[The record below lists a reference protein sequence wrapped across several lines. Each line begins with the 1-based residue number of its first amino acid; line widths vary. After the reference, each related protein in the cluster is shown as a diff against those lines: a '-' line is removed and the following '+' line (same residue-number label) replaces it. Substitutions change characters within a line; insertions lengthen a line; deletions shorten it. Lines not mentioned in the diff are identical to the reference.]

1 MAETEFLG
9 GGGPMAVVI
18 FFLGFWEVEGR
29 WLKRT
34 EEQED
39 PKQRSLTD
47 WARSDLI
54 EVELGTSGAAKLRE

>member
-1 MAETEFLG
+1 MGFLG

-18 FFLGFWEVEGR
+18 FLLGVLEREGR

-39 PKQRSLTD
+39 QKKRRLTY
-47 WARSDLI
+47 WPWSDLI